1 MFKTRFNQLN
11 ILLAAGDILTLG
23 LVTLYGFA
31 SHNQLGTAGS
41 RMLTT
46 FIPLLVSWFLVSP
59 NLHVFD
65 LQRVAQPRELWRPF
79 WAMILAAPL
88 AIFIRALM
96 LNTPI
101 TPIFVV
107 ILGGVAAL
115 ALLVWRSLFILV
127 VLRKRSSHG

>member
-1 MFKTRFNQLN
+1 MFKTRITQLHMV
-11 ILLAAGDILTLG
+11 LAAGDIFILG

-59 NLHVFD
+59 HLMVFD
-65 LQRVAQPRELWRPF
+65 LNKVRLPGELWRPF
-79 WAMILAAPL
+79 WAMILAAPV

-96 LNTPI
+96 LNTTI
-101 TPIFVV
+101 NPIFVV

-115 ALLVWRSLFILV
+115 ALLAWRTLFLWIVRL
-127 VLRKRSSHG
+127 KRESCG